1 MNSPKVT
8 VLMPVYNG
16 QRYLKQAIEG
26 ILNQTYKDFEFLI
39 IDDGSTDKSKSII
52 RRYAKKDPRI
62 RLISRPNKGLVATLN
77 EGLDKASGEY
87 IARMDCD
94 DISLKKRLK
103 IEVEYLDANPDVA
116 LVGSNYTIVDEHG
129 KRLVDTNVFTHP
141 DDLKLCLVTC
151 NQYGHGSV
159 MIRKSALNKVGNYDK
174 GVGHLEDYDLW
185 IRISHVAKVANI
197 EEPLYQ
203 WRKTADSIT
212 GANLELQIQQTFA
225 RRDREFEYFLKNK
238 KDYRIFSIHPSGY
251 DYGRRKSVLYRDLAY
266 LYQQKGMRW
275 GAVKMLL
282 LAIIFK
288 PRVKRN
294 YYYLIALLLRKSW
307 LSKWQFEFQ

>member
-1 MNSPKVT
+1 MKSPRVT

-16 QRYLKQAIEG
+16 ELYLKPAIES
-26 ILNQTYKDFEFLI
+26 ILKQSFKDFEFLI
-39 IDDGSTDKSKSII
+39 INDGSKDKSLEII
-52 RRYAKKDPRI
+52 NRYAKNDARI
-62 RLISRPNKGLVATLN
+62 RVISRPNKGLVATLN
-77 EGLDKASGEY
+77 EGLKEAAGEY

-103 IEVEYLDANPDVA
+103 IEVDYLDKHPAVG
-116 LVGSNYTIVDEHG
+116 LVGSNYTIIDGSG

-159 MIRKSALNKVGNYDK
+159 ILRKSVLATVGNYDSS
-174 GVGHLEDYDLW
+174 VGHLEDYDLW

-197 EEPLYQ
+197 EQPLYQ
-203 WRKTADSIT
+203 WRKTEGSIT

-225 RRDREFEYFLKNK
+225 RRDKEFEYFLKNK
-238 KDYRIFSIHPSGY
+238 HDYRIISVHKSGREY
-251 DYGRRKSVLYRDLAY
+251 SRRKSVLYRDLAY
-266 LYQQKGMRW
+266 LYQQKGMAW
-275 GAVKMLL
+275 GAIIMLI

-288 PRVKRN
+288 PKVKRN
-294 YYYLIALLLRKSW
+294 YYYLVGLLVRRSW
-307 LSKWQFEFQ
+307 LKKWEFEFQ